1 MMAAAAV
8 LGVAT
13 AQAPTTA
20 PSDQATGKPALN
32 GASLD
37 YFPRDHLFRVL
48 GKDVLSAKGENMGR
62 IVDVLFD
69 EKGEPHAA
77 VIDFG
82 GFLGVGSRKIAIS
95 WKALR
100 FDLGEKQNVIALD
113 LDREQLKA
121 APEYKSSE
129 SDKPIP
135 VVAQPQPAPHDPA
148 PIPAGD
154 AVRGWC
160 RDRDRG
166 SGRGCDP
173 LPSR

>member
-1 MMAAAAV
+1 MLRIRDLFFKSLRLSLSSVTVTLAAAAV
-8 LGVAT
+8 LGAAT
-13 AQAPTTA
+13 AQAPSPA
-20 PSDQATGKPALN
+20 PSDQTTGSPASN

-48 GKDVLSAKGENMGR
+48 GKDVLNAKGESMGR

-69 EKGEPHAA
+69 EKGQPHAA

-82 GFLGVGSRKIAIS
+82 GFLGVGTRKIAIS

-100 FDLGEKQNVIALD
+100 FDLGEKRNIIALD
-113 LDREQLKA
+113 LDRAQLKA

-135 VVAQPQPAPHDPA
+135 VVAQPQPAPHEPA
-148 PIPAGD
+148 PD
-154 AVRGWC
+154 T
-160 RDRDRG
+160 
-166 SGRGCDP
+166 GR
-173 LPSR
+173 

>member
-1 MMAAAAV
+1 MLWIRDLFFKSLRLSLSSVTITFAAAAV
-8 LGVAT
+8 LGAAT
-13 AQAPTTA
+13 AQVPSPAPN
-20 PSDQATGKPALN
+20 DQTTGKPALN

-37 YFPRDHLFRVL
+37 YFPRDHLFRIL
-48 GKDVLSAKGENMGR
+48 GKDVLNAKGETMGR

-69 EKGEPHAA
+69 EKGEAHAA

-100 FDLGEKQNVIALD
+100 FDLGEKKNVIALD

-135 VVAQPQPAPHDPA
+135 VVAQPQPTPREPA
-148 PIPAGD
+148 PDP
-154 AVRGWC
+154 
-160 RDRDRG
+160 
-166 SGRGCDP
+166 GR
-173 LPSR
+173 